1 MLLDIGNG
9 KQPEGELC
17 EQVVESPPP
26 PPKAAKAGD
35 GKLGVKGTTSVVGAR
50 ESEFERVL
58 ALADK
63 IFGNADER
71 NRIGTT

>member
-1 MLLDIGNG
+1 LLLDIGNG

-35 GKLGVKGTTSVVGAR
+35 GNLGVKGTTSVVGAR
-50 ESEFERVL
+50 EPDMEKLL
-58 ALADK
+58 ALGRI
-63 IFGNADER
+63 IFGDA
-71 NRIGTT
+71 G